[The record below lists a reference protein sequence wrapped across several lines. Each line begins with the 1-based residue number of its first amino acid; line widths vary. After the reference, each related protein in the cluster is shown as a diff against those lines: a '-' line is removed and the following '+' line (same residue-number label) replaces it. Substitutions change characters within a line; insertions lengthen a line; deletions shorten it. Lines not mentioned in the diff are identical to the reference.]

1 MVRHISRKY
10 KKVNKRKSKKVSHR
24 KHKKTHRRKH
34 KGGEDDKGKT
44 KRTRSKSTINEVPST
59 KKFKDDSPRTVTDIR
74 STNPSPVNVDT
85 LNNMMTQLSLRPP
98 TSRTLEKLEEENE
111 IRERMRLD
119 NEFREREAERKANER
134 KAAIMKLRKEME
146 EQKRKENKNKE
157 NEKINWSKLTAKEKQ
172 EKRNELDFKK
182 HKKEEEE
189 IEREKERL
197 VEKKIL
203 ENYGKEMYL
212 DPEEPSL
219 GEPVYPFGQRTTKY
233 ADDYG
238 EGITFGGKK
247 KKSKYFF
254 F

>member
-34 KGGEDDKGKT
+34 KGGNDDK
-44 KRTRSKSTINEVPST
+44 KRTRSKTTITNMSEP
-59 KKFKDDSPRTVTDIR
+59 KKFKDDSPRSVIDIR
-74 STNPSPVNVDT
+74 STNPSPTNVEPSI
-85 LNNMMTQLSLRPP
+85 NKMMMGLSLRPP
-98 TSRTLEKLEEENE
+98 TSRTLEKLEEEKE
-111 IRERMRLD
+111 IRERMILD
-119 NEFREREAERKANER
+119 NEFREKEAERKVKER
-134 KAAIMKLRKEME
+134 RETIQKLRKEME
-146 EQKRKENKNKE
+146 EKKRKENE
-157 NEKINWSKLTAKEKQ
+157 DDWSKLTAKEKR

-182 HKKEEEE
+182 HEKEEQE

-203 ENYGKEMYL
+203 ENYGKKMYL

-219 GEPVYPFGQRTTKY
+219 GNPVHPFGQPTTKY

-247 KKSKYFF
+247 KKGKYFF
-254 F
+254 FLIS